1 MSTPPTNP
9 SAQTSIEFNLVEA
22 NTNLHRRCEVAAE
35 FKELLDHYRELTA
48 RYKTLASHS
57 NRLSM
62 CVPCIALSPADV
74 PQPRVLQAEDNKSS
88 LHVNPGRKTITTS
101 MATNDIDEYN
111 DEEAAL
117 QEIDRNC
124 SRDEAL
130 KALRDAQ
137 LYGMKL
143 LAENRKLRED
153 NSNLR
158 ASAPKKRCQNEDFF
172 GYKGEVVGLAKRFL
186 LTRAFI
192 VDRAS
197 FQKQKPLPP
206 TKPQDQ
212 FTSDKAYTTSMAIA
226 LYEEI
231 PTKFHPLLDVKTYSN
246 FATDFIHEHS
256 DGRSS
261 FLNALRKA
269 LPVILNGL
277 NIDSNIVIKARAD
290 RSKDPILAGLLKFP
304 DERKPSRFPPVLF
317 PSSNQNMNEAF
328 TGAYFLRTHRLMYFG
343 PGSLA
348 SKAKPA
354 LNSNGIKLGFK
365 EVTSSSMAAAGIAL
379 RVVLSP
385 DESWQPKGTASG
397 INWEAEYRA
406 YLEMFE
412 SNKDRP
418 HIKRIFKTVHNF
430 VFAGVDTAIQSNA
443 DDSDD
448 GDDVAELMRRF
459 ELGTDDVVDRDNG
472 SVVTPVASA
481 PPSPVPSVPSPLSS
495 VPSSPV
501 APAPPLP
508 VVPVADTQVI
518 RRGRR
523 NAQVVLDSEV
533 EPAAAGGGSGS
544 GPDRRSGAKTSGG
557 KKRK

>member
-1 MSTPPTNP
+1 
-9 SAQTSIEFNLVEA
+9 
-22 NTNLHRRCEVAAE
+22 
-35 FKELLDHYRELTA
+35 
-48 RYKTLASHS
+48 
-57 NRLSM
+57 
-62 CVPCIALSPADV
+62 
-74 PQPRVLQAEDNKSS
+74 
-88 LHVNPGRKTITTS
+88 
-101 MATNDIDEYN
+101 MATDDIDEYDN
-111 DEEAAL
+111 EEAAL
-117 QEIDRNC
+117 QEIDQNC

-130 KALRDAQ
+130 KALKDAQ
-137 LYGMKL
+137 LYGAKL

-158 ASAPKKRCQNEDFF
+158 ASAPKKRRQNEDVF
-172 GYKGEVVGLAKRFL
+172 GYKGAVVGLAKRFL

-192 VDRAS
+192 IDHAF
-197 FQKQKPLPP
+197 FQKRKPLPP

-212 FTSDKAYTTSMAIA
+212 FTSDEAYTTSMAIA

-277 NIDSNIVIKARAD
+277 NIDSNILIKARAD

-304 DERKPSRFPPVLF
+304 TSASRLASHQSCSP
-317 PSSNQNMNEAF
+317 
-328 TGAYFLRTHRLMYFG
+328 THRLMYFG

-354 LNSNGIKLGFK
+354 LNSNGIKPGFK

-412 SNKDRP
+412 G
-418 HIKRIFKTVHNF
+418 IFKTVHNF

-459 ELGTDDVVDRDNG
+459 ELGTDDVVDRDDG

-481 PPSPVPSVPSPLSS
+481 PPSPVPSAPSPLSS
-495 VPSSPV
+495 VPSSPI

-523 NAQVVLDSEV
+523 NVQVVWIQRWNLQQLVADL
-533 EPAAAGGGSGS
+533 AADRVDEAGLKQVAGRRGSRLV
-544 GPDRRSGAKTSGG
+544 DI
-557 KKRK
+557 

>member
-1 MSTPPTNP
+1 
-9 SAQTSIEFNLVEA
+9 
-22 NTNLHRRCEVAAE
+22 
-35 FKELLDHYRELTA
+35 
-48 RYKTLASHS
+48 
-57 NRLSM
+57 
-62 CVPCIALSPADV
+62 
-74 PQPRVLQAEDNKSS
+74 
-88 LHVNPGRKTITTS
+88 
-101 MATNDIDEYN
+101 MATDNIDEY
-111 DEEAAL
+111 DEEEAAL

-124 SRDEAL
+124 LRDEAL
-130 KALRDAQ
+130 KVS
-137 LYGMKL
+137 
-143 LAENRKLRED
+143 AERCAALRED
-153 NSNLR
+153 NSNLC

-172 GYKGEVVGLAKRFL
+172 GYKGEVVGPAKRFL
-186 LTRAFI
+186 LTQAFI

-206 TKPQDQ
+206 TMPQDQ
-212 FTSDKAYTTSMAIA
+212 FTSDEAYTSSMAIA

-256 DGRSS
+256 DGCSS
-261 FLNALRKA
+261 FLNALQKA

-277 NIDSNIVIKARAD
+277 NIDSNILIRARAD

-304 DERKPSRFPPVLF
+304 DERKPSRFPP
-317 PSSNQNMNEAF
+317 
-328 TGAYFLRTHRLMYFG
+328 THRLMYFG

-397 INWEAEYRA
+397 INWETEYWA

-430 VFAGVDTAIQSNA
+430 VFAGVDTSIQSNT

-459 ELGTDDVVDRDNG
+459 ELRTDDVVDRDDG
-472 SVVTPVASA
+472 SVVMPIASA
-481 PPSPVPSVPSPLSS
+481 PPSPVPSAPSPLSS
-495 VPSSPV
+495 VPPSPV

-508 VVPVADTQVI
+508 VVAPVADTQVI
-518 RRGRR
+518 RHGRR
-523 NAQVVLDSEV
+523 NTQVNGQVVLDSEV
-533 EPAAAGGGSGS
+533 AAASGGSNSRLG
-544 GPDRRSGAKTSGG
+544 RRGGAKTSGA
-557 KKRK
+557 KKKK